1 MPDVQSITQ
10 VKTPAIIQETNMKI
24 DFNKI
29 DNMEFDGI
37 DFADYPDFCD
47 AFLIA
52 ADYDGKE
59 MTEEQIDYINDAH
72 YDFVNEQ
79 VYQSLF

>member
-1 MPDVQSITQ
+1 
-10 VKTPAIIQETNMKI
+10 MKL
-24 DFNKI
+24 DLNKI

-37 DFADYPDFCD
+37 DFADYPDFVD
-47 AFLIA
+47 AYIYA
-52 ADYDGKE
+52 ADYDGKP
-59 MTEEQIDYINDAH
+59 MTDEQLDYLNDAH

>member
-1 MPDVQSITQ
+1 
-10 VKTPAIIQETNMKI
+10 MKL
-24 DFNKI
+24 DLRKV

-37 DFADYPDFCD
+37 DFSDYPDFVD
-47 AFLIA
+47 AFLVA
-52 ADYDGKE
+52 ADYDGRE
-59 MTEEQIDYINDAH
+59 LSEEEVNFINDEH